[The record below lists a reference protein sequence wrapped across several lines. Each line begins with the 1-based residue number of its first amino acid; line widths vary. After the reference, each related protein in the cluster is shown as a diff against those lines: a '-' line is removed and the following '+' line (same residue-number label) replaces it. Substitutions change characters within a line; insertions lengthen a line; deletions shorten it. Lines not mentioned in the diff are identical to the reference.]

1 MHNSADNHRTNARA
15 QQIQNAMQEIE
26 KPRVRLSRDINK
38 AMQEVMVIIDN
49 LQTFLIKETNALKD
63 TDTPLFL
70 TMQDEKLEVSRE
82 YLEGLSQIMGRK
94 EELVTADESLKMR
107 LEEMR
112 NQFAEIAADNH
123 ASINRMRNGMERLSQ
138 RIMEA
143 ARETARK
150 EQQIIYGAGGRMQ
163 SANRG
168 TIGVSESA

>member
-1 MHNSADNHRTNARA
+1 MSNSANTHRTNLRA
-15 QQIQNAMQEIE
+15 EQIQHAMENIE
-26 KPRVRLSRDINK
+26 KPRVKLSRDINK
-38 AMQEVMVIIDN
+38 AMQEVMIIIDN
-49 LQTFLIKETNALKD
+49 LQTFLIKETTALKD

-70 TMQDEKLEVSRE
+70 SMQDEKLEVSRE
-82 YLEGLSQIMGRK
+82 YLEGVSMLMGRK
-94 EELVTADESLKMR
+94 EELDTADESLKAR

-123 ASINRMRNGMERLSQ
+123 AAINRMRHGMSRLSD